1 MLRDRKFR
9 QVNSRRP
16 WGVFYQTEVS
26 SRRLL
31 TKLVATLDQLTVT
44 GMLLAMAGYEPR
56 NI

>member
-16 WGVFYQTEVS
+16 WGVFNQTEVS

-31 TKLVATLDQLTVT
+31 TKLVATPDQLTIT

-56 NI
+56 NF